1 MHDDMQPD
9 TLNQA
14 PGGAA
19 HDNEGAMARADL
31 YKLANYSLKL
41 FKKLDDSAQLEAW
54 VQAKITKAADYV
66 ASVYHYLE
74 YEMEFS
80 EYGAK
85 LENSGMYNE
94 DQKIAI
100 KNKLMEAKQKMAE
113 LKKIQADKLTDKKVQ
128 EGVLSGGERPC
139 AECGGTGMVYEEPK
153 AVPDHVK
160 GKVEK
165 YKRLTKAMHAAS
177 KRLDKNN
184 NGIPDNLENDE
195 EVEEDLKNVGD
206 TKKSSSGGT
215 ITKTATGI
223 KHERDPSSYDDGG
236 DELDSMAKSGKG
248 KKSHAK
254 AQSAAEKKDRAPKQ
268 KQSPKSAKTWGMKD
282 GEKFDNRDKT
292 VDETF
297 GQGVYAEGKAKK
309 DYDGD
314 GKVESDKDEVWGS
327 RAKAAAKA
335 GKPFGKDKKV
345 KEGLKGNQHKLDV
358 DDDGDIEGDDL
369 ADLRAGKKK
378 KDKKVDEASMWKNKA
393 KSLKENLESLL
404 SLKETEEDVDLTA
417 ILQQLQQTDP
427 EGLKQA
433 VSAEETKPG
442 SIAKF
447 IDSKMMGSQAS
458 NNTGATMGQEPT
470 GEPKD
475 MPNPGDTEA
484 GEGVVT
490 DFVAGGANAI
500 GQQVGGV
507 VKGVK
512 QAGQELKQF
521 GTDVA
526 NAAKAGYNQAT
537 GNSYTA
543 SAKMGAGVQAMPA
556 PNPTQTSAAPANLA
570 AQSMPG
576 ITKQDRNLRES
587 AELDRMKQFLA
598 RLNG

>member
-9 TLNQA
+9 TLNPA
-14 PGGAA
+14 PVAGAQQD
-19 HDNEGAMARADL
+19 HEGAMARADL

-41 FKKLDDSAQLEAW
+41 FKKMDDTQQLEGW
-54 VQAKITKAADYV
+54 VQAKITKAADYI

-74 YEMEFS
+74 YEMKFN
-80 EYGAK
+80 EYGEHLANA
-85 LENSGMYNE
+85 EVMSEG
-94 DQKIAI
+94 QKAAI

-128 EGVLSGGERPC
+128 EGVLSGGEREC
-139 AECGGTGMVYEEPK
+139 TECGGTGMVYEEPK
-153 AVPDHVK
+153 AVPAHVK
-160 GKVEK
+160 GKVDK
-165 YKRLTKAMHAAS
+165 YKRLTKAMHAAN

-184 NGIPDNLENDE
+184 NGIPDNLEDE

-282 GEKFDNRDKT
+282 GEKFDNRDKA

-358 DDDGDIEGDDL
+358 DGDGDIEGDDL

-378 KDKKVDEASMWKNKA
+378 KDKKVDEAALWKLKA
-393 KSLKENLESLL
+393 KALKENLDSLAP
-404 SLKETEEDVDLTA
+404 SLEIELDEAGEVDLTA
-417 ILQQLQQTDP
+417 MLQQIQQMDPKGLQQ
-427 EGLKQA
+427 A
-433 VSAEETKPG
+433 ISAEQTTPG

-447 IDSKMMGSQAS
+447 VDSKMMGLKGAQGAQ
-458 NNTGATMGQEPT
+458 GATMGQ
-470 GEPKD
+470 
-475 MPNPGDTEA
+475 A
-484 GEGVVT
+484 
-490 DFVAGGANAI
+490 
-500 GQQVGGV
+500 
-507 VKGVK
+507 
-512 QAGQELKQF
+512 
-521 GTDVA
+521 
-526 NAAKAGYNQAT
+526 AT
-537 GNSYTA
+537 GAT
-543 SAKMGAGVQAMPA
+543 PA
-556 PNPTQTSAAPANLA
+556 PGAAPAQGATDDTAKPQQTNTPSADPEKSAQPAAESVEFNRIKALA
-570 AQSMPG
+570 G
-576 ITKQDRNLRES
+576 L
-587 AELDRMKQFLA
+587 
-598 RLNG
+598 